1 MLARYSLWS
10 CVSVRLFVCR
20 KPVLW
25 AYRNDWMDRAGVWR
39 VVFRLSFTTML
50 MCYRKFEYLQK
61 IGALPSGTLLS
72 QTLDL
77 ENFATTIDSV
87 VNKTH
92 RRSSL
97 LNTLATVDAYSLLHV
112 GRP

>member
-39 VVFRLSFTTML
+39 VVFRHSFTTML

-61 IGALPSGTLLS
+61 NRGTSLWNFVVPNSGL
-72 QTLDL
+72 
-77 ENFATTIDSV
+77 ATTIDSV